1 MDPVENVWTEPDDR
15 FGRGAAAIVVKPI
28 LPPPPIPPPPP
39 PPPSK
44 LCPNALTPASARVN
58 GAATSRDIVDTDMG
72 VSVFIA
78 PWVFE
83 VKPLIDD

>member
-1 MDPVENVWTEPDDR
+1 MCPRMMDPVENVWTEPDDR

-28 LPPPPIPPPPP
+28 LPP